1 MTNKTT
7 RAKTRRLEFNKL
19 KKMVKKGC
27 DQGLILQQINLIS
40 TTVEDDLDTYIDL
53 IEFKNKPQCDISER
67 FIEVLNT
74 ESSNSRITVNSV
86 SGRIT
91 LKVSN
96 KASEIVKKEMTEFAK
111 SLLEQDFPPV
121 TLRGKV
127 TFNQSSQCY
136 EWYGVSENK
145 RTKIMKRSI

>member
-1 MTNKTT
+1 MTNKTS
-7 RAKTRRLEFNKL
+7 RAKTRRLEFQKL
-19 KKMVKKGC
+19 KKMVKK
-27 DQGLILQQINLIS
+27 DYNKDLVIQQIDLIS
-40 TTVEDDLDTYIDL
+40 MLVEDDLGSYIDL
-53 IEFKNKPQCDISER
+53 IEFKNKSKCEVSER
-67 FIEVLNT
+67 FIEIVDA

-91 LKVSN
+91 LKVSD
-96 KASEIVKKEMTEFAK
+96 KASEVVKEELTDFAK
-111 SLLEQDFPPV
+111 FLLDQDFPPV